1 MKAREFPLATL
12 KDVAKKAGVSS
23 AAASRILNND
33 ASLSVPPETRQ
44 KVLDA
49 AKALNYQKKQK
60 NAVRSAYTMGILQW
74 FSSLQ
79 ELEDSYYLSIRQ
91 GIEDFC
97 LANCLNV
104 VRTFKSDLNCMES
117 LSQVDG
123 LICIGKFTAD
133 EIARFK
139 EISDSLL
146 LIDMASPD
154 PETSSITLDF
164 EQAVSD
170 ALEYLF
176 RLGHRKIAYL
186 GGLEYLAD
194 GSLFPDS
201 RKRAF
206 LSFCES
212 RGITSLPYIREEQF
226 SSESGYRMMTELL
239 ESGNVPSAVFAASD
253 PIALGALNA
262 AKEQGFKV
270 PGDISFI
277 GFDDIS
283 LCRMASPPLTTVHAP
298 AYEMGRY
305 GAGIVYHLLKAP
317 SDTGL
322 QIKMPCH
329 LALRDSCR
337 EKKK

>member
-1 MKAREFPLATL
+1 MATL
-12 KDVAKKAGVSS
+12 KDVAQKAGVSS
-23 AAASRILNND
+23 AAVSRILNND

-49 AKALNYQKKQK
+49 ARELNYQKKSK
-60 NAVRSAYTMGILQW
+60 GTAKSAYTMGILQW

-104 VRTFKSDLNCMES
+104 VRTFKTDLNCMES
-117 LSQVDG
+117 LSQADG

-133 EIARFK
+133 EVASFK
-139 EISDSLL
+139 EITDSLL

-154 PETSSITLDF
+154 PEVSSITPDF
-164 EQAVSD
+164 EQAVSE
-170 ALEYLF
+170 ALDYLY
-176 RLGHRKIAYL
+176 RLGHRDIAYL

-201 RKRAF
+201 RCAAF
-206 LSFCES
+206 TAYCES
-212 RGITSLPYIREEQF
+212 HGINYLPYMKEEQF
-226 SSESGYRMMTELL
+226 SSESGYRMMTELI
-239 ESGNVPSAVFAASD
+239 ESGSLPSAVFAASD

-262 AKEQGFKV
+262 AKEQGLKV
-270 PGDISFI
+270 PGDLSFI

-298 AYEMGRY
+298 VYEMGQY
-305 GAGIVYHLLKAP
+305 GAGIVYHLLKTP
-317 SDTGL
+317 SDAAL
-322 QIKMPCH
+322 QIKMPCR
-329 LALRDSCR
+329 LALRNSCR
-337 EKKK
+337 EKKDGK

>member
-1 MKAREFPLATL
+1 MAATL
-12 KDVAKKAGVSS
+12 KDVAERAGVSS

-49 AKALNYQKKQK
+49 AKALNYRKKQK
-60 NAVRSAYTMGILQW
+60 STVKSAYTMGILQW

-97 LANCLNV
+97 LSNCLNV
-104 VRTFKSDLNCMES
+104 IRTFKSDLNCMES
-117 LSQVDG
+117 LAQADG

-133 EIARFK
+133 EVALFR
-139 EISDSLL
+139 ELTDSLL
-146 LIDMASPD
+146 LIDMPSPD

-164 EQAVSD
+164 EQAVFE
-170 ALEYLF
+170 ALEYLY
-176 RLGHRKIAYL
+176 RLGHRDIAYL

-201 RKRAF
+201 RRRAF
-206 LSFCES
+206 AAYCEK
-212 RGITSLPYIREEQF
+212 RGITYLPYMKEEQF
-226 SSESGYRMMTELL
+226 SSESGYRMMTELID
-239 ESGNVPSAVFAASD
+239 SGRLPSAVFAASD

-270 PGDISFI
+270 PGDFSFI

-283 LCRMASPPLTTVHAP
+283 LCRMSSPPLTTVHAP
-298 AYEMGRY
+298 AYEMGQY
-305 GAGIVYHLLKAP
+305 GAGIVYHLLKTP
-317 SDTGL
+317 SDTAL
-322 QIKMPCH
+322 HIKMPCR

-337 EKKK
+337 EIRHKNQKI

>member
-1 MKAREFPLATL
+1 MATL
-12 KDVAKKAGVSS
+12 KDVAEKAGVSS

-33 ASLSVPPETRQ
+33 TSLSVPPETRQ

-49 AKALNYQKKQK
+49 ARALNYRKKQK
-60 NAVRSAYTMGILQW
+60 NSAKSAYTMGILQW

-97 LANCLNV
+97 LANRLNV
-104 VRTFKSDLNCMES
+104 IRTFKSDLNCMES
-117 LSQVDG
+117 LSQTDG
-123 LICIGKFTAD
+123 LICIGKFTAA
-133 EIARFK
+133 EVARFK
-139 EISDSLL
+139 KISDSLL

-164 EQAVSD
+164 EQAVSE
-170 ALEYLF
+170 ALDYLQ
-176 RLGHRKIAYL
+176 RLGHRQIAYL

-201 RKRAF
+201 RRTTF
-206 LSFCES
+206 TSYCES
-212 RGITSLPYIREEQF
+212 HGLTYLPYMKEDKF
-226 SSESGYRMMTELL
+226 SSESGYQMMTELI
-239 ESGNVPSAVFAASD
+239 ESGNLPSAVFAASD

-262 AKEQGFKV
+262 AKEQGFRV

-298 AYEMGRY
+298 AYEMGRC
-305 GAGIVYHLLKAP
+305 GAGIVYHLLKTPPEA
-317 SDTGL
+317 GL
-322 QIKMPCH
+322 QIKMPCR
-329 LALRDSCR
+329 LTLRDSCR
-337 EKKK
+337 EKKD

>member
-1 MKAREFPLATL
+1 MATL
-12 KDVAKKAGVSS
+12 KDVAQKAGVSS
-23 AAASRILNND
+23 AAASRILNQD
-33 ASLSVPPETRQ
+33 SSLSVPPETRQ

-49 AKALNYQKKQK
+49 ARELNYQKRLKSAAK
-60 NAVRSAYTMGILQW
+60 AAYTMGILQW

-97 LANCLNV
+97 LANRLNV
-104 VRTFKSDLNCMES
+104 IRTFKSDLNCMES
-117 LSQVDG
+117 LSQADG
-123 LICIGKFTAD
+123 LICIGKFTT
-133 EIARFK
+133 EEVARFK

-164 EQAVSD
+164 DRAVSD
-170 ALEYLF
+170 ALDYLC
-176 RLGHRKIAYL
+176 RLGHQKIAYL
-186 GGLEYLAD
+186 GGQEYLAD

-201 RKRAF
+201 RRKAF

-212 RGITSLPYIREEQF
+212 RGITYLPYIKEGQF
-226 SSESGYRMMTELL
+226 SSESGYQMMTELL
-239 ESGNVPSAVFAASD
+239 ESGQIPSAVFAASD

-298 AYEMGRY
+298 AYEMGRC
-305 GAGIVYHLLKAP
+305 GAGIVYHLLKTPPEA
-317 SDTGL
+317 GL
-322 QIKMPCH
+322 QIKMPCR
-329 LALRDSCR
+329 LALRDSCK
-337 EKKK
+337 EKKPEKK

>member
-1 MKAREFPLATL
+1 MATL
-12 KDVAKKAGVSS
+12 KDVAEKAGVSS

-44 KVLDA
+44 KVLEA
-49 AKALNYQKKQK
+49 AKALNYRKKQK
-60 NAVRSAYTMGILQW
+60 SAAKSAYTMGILQW

-97 LANCLNV
+97 LSNCLNV
-104 VRTFKSDLNCMES
+104 IRTFKSDLNCMDS
-117 LSQVDG
+117 LSQADG
-123 LICIGKFTAD
+123 LICIGKFTA
-133 EIARFK
+133 EEVARFK
-139 EISDSLL
+139 KVSDALL

-154 PETSSITLDF
+154 LETSSITLDF

-170 ALEYLF
+170 ALDYLF
-176 RLGHRKIAYL
+176 RLGHRDIAYL

-201 RKRAF
+201 RKNAF
-206 LSFCES
+206 TACCQKL
-212 RGITSLPYIREEQF
+212 GITYLPYIKEDLF
-226 SSESGYRMMTELL
+226 SSESGYRMMTQLL
-239 ESGNVPSAVFAASD
+239 ESGAIPSAVFAASD

-262 AKEQGFKV
+262 AKDQGFKI

-283 LCRMASPPLTTVHAP
+283 LCKMTSPPLTTVHAP
-298 AYEMGRY
+298 AYEMGQY

-317 SDTGL
+317 FDAGL
-322 QIKMPCH
+322 HIKMPCR

-337 EKKK
+337 EKRR